1 MAGLT
6 LTIVFQG
13 DSLNYGEGIGNVSE
27 LKKFNRGNG
36 DIHTFASRQAIRY
49 DMVRLGAER
58 YGWNLDTVGRD
69 KGEGEGEGKSKSV
82 VQYSP
87 SATIQESEEMDLF
100 GYMKT
105 VKGDMGNKR
114 PASVRLSHAVSLEP
128 YRGDLEFLTNL
139 GHASRIKENP
149 NIATLERHTS
159 LYSYTITI
167 DLDRIGVDG
176 EIELSREEKARRIKE
191 FLEIVFSLNRNIRGR
206 QEDLSPL
213 FVIGGLYT
221 INQPYFLGRTQLV
234 PTKRE
239 YRLDSI
245 MLQEI
250 LERRSMGRTVQEQT
264 HVGLLSGV
272 FMNEGELR
280 NLVSSDSTHTIQ
292 GMLDYLLQQ
301 VENYYVG

>member
-58 YGWNLDTVGRD
+58 YAWNLDTVGRD
-69 KGEGEGEGKSKSV
+69 KGEGEGKSKSV

-149 NIATLERHTS
+149 NIATSERHTS

-167 DLDRIGVDG
+167 DLDKIGVDR
-176 EIELSREEKARRIKE
+176 EIELPREEKTRRIKE

-213 FVIGGLYT
+213 FVIGGLYA

-239 YRLDSI
+239 YRLNSI

-250 LERRSMGRTVQEQT
+250 LERRSMGRTVEEQT

-272 FMNEGELR
+272 FVNEGELR
-280 NLVSSDSTHTIQ
+280 NLVSRDSTHTIQ

>member
-49 DMVRLGAER
+49 DIVRLGADR
-58 YGWNLDTVGRD
+58 YAWNLDTVGRD
-69 KGEGEGEGKSKSV
+69 KGEGKSKSV

-149 NIATLERHTS
+149 NIATSERHTS

-167 DLDRIGVDG
+167 DLDKIGVDR
-176 EIELSREEKARRIKE
+176 EIELPREEKTRRIKE

-213 FVIGGLYT
+213 FVIGGLYA

-239 YRLDSI
+239 YRLNST

-250 LERRSMGRTVQEQT
+250 LERRSMGRTVEEQT

-272 FMNEGELR
+272 FVNEGELR

-292 GMLDYLLQQ
+292 SMLDYLLQQ

>member
-69 KGEGEGEGKSKSV
+69 KGEGEGKSKSV

-176 EIELSREEKARRIKE
+176 EIELSPEEKARRIKE

-213 FVIGGLYT
+213 FVIGGLYA

-239 YRLDSI
+239 YHLNSI

-272 FMNEGELR
+272 FVNEGELR
-280 NLVSSDSTHTIQ
+280 NLVSSESTHTIQ

>member
-13 DSLNYGEGIGNVSE
+13 DSLNYGEGIHNISE

-36 DIHTFASRQAIRY
+36 DVHTFASRQAIRY

-58 YGWNLDTVGRD
+58 YGWNLDTVGRA
-69 KGEGEGEGKSKSV
+69 KGEGEGKNKNV

-87 SATIQESEEMDLF
+87 SVTIQESEEMDLF
-100 GYMKT
+100 GYMRTAKR
-105 VKGDMGNKR
+105 DMGNKR
-114 PASVRLSHAVSLEP
+114 PASVRLSHAISLEP

-139 GHASRIKENP
+139 GHASRINEKP
-149 NIATLERHTS
+149 NLATFERHTS

-176 EIELSREEKARRIKE
+176 EIELPSEEKARRIKE

-213 FVIGGLYT
+213 FAIGGLYA
-221 INQPYFLGRTQLV
+221 INQPYFLGRTQLL

-239 YRLDSI
+239 YRLHSI

-272 FMNEGELR
+272 FANEEELR
-280 NLVSSDSTHTIQ
+280 NLVSSDSTHTIPS
-292 GMLDYLLQQ
+292 MLDYLLQQ

>member
-69 KGEGEGEGKSKSV
+69 KGEGEGKSKSV

-87 SATIQESEEMDLF
+87 SATILESEEMDLF

-176 EIELSREEKARRIKE
+176 EIELSPEEKARRIKE

-213 FVIGGLYT
+213 FVIGGLYA

-234 PTKRE
+234 STKRE
-239 YRLDSI
+239 YHLNSI

-250 LERRSMGRTVQEQT
+250 LERRSMGHTVQEQT

-272 FMNEGELR
+272 FANEGELR

-301 VENYYVG
+301 VENYYVD

>member
-1 MAGLT
+1 MTGLT
-6 LTIVFQG
+6 VTIVFQG

-69 KGEGEGEGKSKSV
+69 KGEGEGKNKSV

-87 SATIQESEEMDLF
+87 SATIQDSEEMDLF

-114 PASVRLSHAVSLEP
+114 PASIRLSHAVSLEP

-149 NIATLERHTS
+149 NIATSERHTS

-167 DLDRIGVDG
+167 DLDKIGVDG
-176 EIELSREEKARRIKE
+176 EIELPCEERARRIKE

-213 FVIGGLYT
+213 FVIGGLYA

-234 PTKRE
+234 LAKRE
-239 YRLDSI
+239 YRLNSI

-272 FMNEGELR
+272 FVNEGELR

>member
-1 MAGLT
+1 MTGLT
-6 LTIVFQG
+6 VTIVFQG

-69 KGEGEGEGKSKSV
+69 KGEGEGKNKSV

-87 SATIQESEEMDLF
+87 SATIQDSEEMDLF

-114 PASVRLSHAVSLEP
+114 PASIRLSHAVSLEP

-149 NIATLERHTS
+149 NIATSERHTS

-167 DLDRIGVDG
+167 DLDKIGVDG
-176 EIELSREEKARRIKE
+176 EIELPCEERARRIKE

-213 FVIGGLYT
+213 FVIGGLYA

-234 PTKRE
+234 LAKRE
-239 YRLDSI
+239 YRLNSI

-272 FMNEGELR
+272 FVNEGELR

-292 GMLDYLLQQ
+292 GMLDYLMQQ

>member
-58 YGWNLDTVGRD
+58 YAWNLDTVGRD
-69 KGEGEGEGKSKSV
+69 KGEGKSKSV
-82 VQYSP
+82 VQFSP

-167 DLDRIGVDG
+167 DLDKIGVDR
-176 EIELSREEKARRIKE
+176 EIELPREEKARRIKE
-191 FLEIVFSLNRNIRGR
+191 FLEILFSLNRNIRGR

-213 FVIGGLYT
+213 FVIGGLYA

-239 YRLDSI
+239 YRLNSI

-272 FMNEGELR
+272 FVNEGELR

-301 VENYYVG
+301 VGNYYVG

>member
-13 DSLNYGEGIGNVSE
+13 DSLNYGEGIGNISE

-36 DIHTFASRQAIRY
+36 DVHTFASRQAIRY

-58 YGWNLDTVGRD
+58 YSWNLDTVGRE
-69 KGEGEGEGKSKSV
+69 KGEGEGKSKNV

-139 GHASRIKENP
+139 GHASRINENP
-149 NIATLERHTS
+149 NIATAERHTS

-176 EIELSREEKARRIKE
+176 EIELPREEKGRRIKE

-213 FVIGGLYT
+213 FVIGGVYS
-221 INQPYFLGRTQLV
+221 INQPYFLGRAQLLA
-234 PTKRE
+234 TKRE
-239 YRLDSI
+239 YRLNSV

-250 LERRSMGRTVQEQT
+250 LERRSMGRTVHEQT

-272 FMNEGELR
+272 FANEDELR

>member
-13 DSLNYGEGIGNVSE
+13 DSLNYGEGIGNISE

-36 DIHTFASRQAIRY
+36 DVHTFASRQAIRY
-49 DMVRLGAER
+49 DMIRLGAER

-69 KGEGEGEGKSKSV
+69 KGEGEGKSKSV

-114 PASVRLSHAVSLEP
+114 PASIRLSHAVSLEP

-149 NIATLERHTS
+149 NIATSERHTS

-167 DLDRIGVDG
+167 DLDKIGVDR
-176 EIELSREEKARRIKE
+176 EIELPREEKARRIKE

-213 FVIGGLYT
+213 FVIGGLYA

-239 YRLDSI
+239 YRLNSI

-272 FMNEGELR
+272 FVNEGELR

>member
-6 LTIVFQG
+6 LTILFQG
-13 DSLNYGEGIGNVSE
+13 DSLNYGEGIGNISE

-36 DIHTFASRQAIRY
+36 DVHTFASRQAIRY
-49 DMVRLGAER
+49 DMVRLGSER

-69 KGEGEGEGKSKSV
+69 KGEGEGKSKSV

-87 SATIQESEEMDLF
+87 SVTIQESEEMDLF

-167 DLDRIGVDG
+167 DLDKIGVDG
-176 EIELSREEKARRIKE
+176 EIELPREEKARRIKE

-213 FVIGGLYT
+213 FVIGGLYA

-239 YRLDSI
+239 YRLNSI

-272 FMNEGELR
+272 FVNEGELR

>member
-58 YGWNLDTVGRD
+58 YAWNLDTVGRD
-69 KGEGEGEGKSKSV
+69 KGEGEGKSKSV

-128 YRGDLEFLTNL
+128 YRGELEFLTNL

-167 DLDRIGVDG
+167 DLDKIGVDG
-176 EIELSREEKARRIKE
+176 EIELPHEEKARRIKE

-213 FVIGGLYT
+213 FVIGGLYA

-239 YRLDSI
+239 YRLNSI

-264 HVGLLSGV
+264 HVGLLSGAFV
-272 FMNEGELR
+272 NEGELR

>member
-6 LTIVFQG
+6 LTIVFKG
-13 DSLNYGEGIGNVSE
+13 DSLNYGEGIGNISE

-36 DIHTFASRQAIRY
+36 DVHTFASRQAIRY
-49 DMVRLGAER
+49 DIVRLGAER
-58 YGWNLDTVGRD
+58 YNWNLDTVGRE
-69 KGEGEGEGKSKSV
+69 KGEGDGPNKSV
-82 VQYSP
+82 IQYSP
-87 SATIQESEEMDLF
+87 KATIKDSEEMDLF

-105 VKGDMGNKR
+105 AKGDMGNKR
-114 PASVRLSHAVSLEP
+114 SARVRLSHAVSLEP

-167 DLDRIGVDG
+167 DLDNIGIDG
-176 EIELSREEKARRIKE
+176 DIVISNKEKASRIKG

-213 FVIGGLYT
+213 FIIGGLYD
-221 INQPYFLGRTQLV
+221 INQPYFLGRTQLIQV
-234 PTKRE
+234 RHE
-239 YRLDSI
+239 YRLNSR
-245 MLQEI
+245 MLQET
-250 LERRSMGRTVQEQT
+250 LERRQGEHTVLEKT

-272 FMNEGELR
+272 FSNENELR
-280 NLVSSDSTHTIQ
+280 ELVPQEQTHTVQ
-292 GMLDYLLQQ
+292 GMLDNLLTQ
-301 VENYYVG
+301 VENYYAE

>member
-58 YGWNLDTVGRD
+58 YAWNLDTVGRD
-69 KGEGEGEGKSKSV
+69 KGEGEGKSKSV

-149 NIATLERHTS
+149 NIATSERHTS

-167 DLDRIGVDG
+167 DLDKIGVDG
-176 EIELSREEKARRIKE
+176 EIELPREENARRIKE

-213 FVIGGLYT
+213 FVIGGLYA

-239 YRLDSI
+239 YRLNSI

-272 FMNEGELR
+272 FVNEGELR

>member
-1 MAGLT
+1 MTGLT

-58 YGWNLDTVGRD
+58 YAWNLDTVGRD
-69 KGEGEGEGKSKSV
+69 KGEGEGKNKSV

-149 NIATLERHTS
+149 NIATSERHTS

-167 DLDRIGVDG
+167 DLDKIGVDG
-176 EIELSREEKARRIKE
+176 EIELPPEEKARRIKE

-213 FVIGGLYT
+213 FVIGGLYA

-234 PTKRE
+234 SAKRE

-250 LERRSMGRTVQEQT
+250 LERRSISHTVQEQT

-272 FMNEGELR
+272 FANEEELR

>member
-13 DSLNYGEGIGNVSE
+13 DSLNYGEGIGNITE

-36 DIHTFASRQAIRY
+36 DVHTFVSRQAIRY
-49 DMVRLGAER
+49 DIIRLGAER

-69 KGEGEGEGKSKSV
+69 KGEGEGKSKNV
-82 VQYSP
+82 VQYS
-87 SATIQESEEMDLF
+87 SNATIQESEEMDLF

-139 GHASRIKENP
+139 GHASRINKNP
-149 NIATLERHTS
+149 NIATSERHTS

-167 DLDRIGVDG
+167 DLDKIGVDG

-213 FVIGGLYT
+213 FVIGGLYS
-221 INQPYFLGRTQLV
+221 INQPYFLGRTQLL

-239 YRLDSI
+239 YRLKSV

-272 FMNEGELR
+272 FANEGELR
-280 NLVSSDSTHTIQ
+280 HLVSSDSTHTIQ